1 MQEDRYR
8 QYKVMDKHTD
18 LIEAIEKKPNKDLV
32 SIFNEIKQQ
41 HDNLKTEVEN
51 KLTEMEKLEAL
62 FLTVDAEL
70 KKRNL

>member
-1 MQEDRYR
+1 
-8 QYKVMDKHTD
+8 MDKHTD
-18 LIEAIEKKPNKDLV
+18 LIEAIENKPNKDLV

-62 FLTVDAEL
+62 FVTIDTEL

>member
-1 MQEDRYR
+1 
-8 QYKVMDKHTD
+8 MDKHTD
-18 LIEAIEKKPNKDLV
+18 LIEEIEKKPNKDLV

-62 FLTVDAEL
+62 FVTVDTEL

>member
-1 MQEDRYR
+1 
-8 QYKVMDKHTD
+8 MDKHTD
-18 LIEAIEKKPNKDLV
+18 LIEEIEKKPNKDLV

-62 FLTVDAEL
+62 FVTINNEL

>member
-1 MQEDRYR
+1 
-8 QYKVMDKHTD
+8 MDKHTD
-18 LIEAIEKKPNKDLV
+18 LLEAIEKKPNKDLV
-32 SIFNEIKQQ
+32 SICYEIKQQ

-62 FLTVDAEL
+62 FVTIDTEL

>member
-1 MQEDRYR
+1 
-8 QYKVMDKHTD
+8 MDKHTD
-18 LIEAIEKKPNKDLV
+18 LIEEIEKKPNKDLV

-62 FLTVDAEL
+62 FVTIDTEL